1 MKRFFAFTLA
11 ETLVVIG
18 IIGIISALTLPNLNS
33 STGEKEKVVSLQKT
47 YSELIE
53 AISRAEIVY
62 GPVGTWHLAGN
73 SDNTN
78 SIVVERI
85 REFLKVSKFCG
96 TTNPDNCFVYK
107 IQQNN
112 TMPTFILASGASILF
127 SGVSNNCQ
135 KLNTTDVLNY
145 CGTFLI
151 DVDGPNKGKNVQ
163 AFDQFDFILT
173 EENGLVPRG
182 RERSDYNT
190 ATSCI
195 GWHGECAEWVMN
207 YGNMDYLKTD
217 SSGKCP
223 NGKILSA
230 TVTSCK

>member
-135 KLNTTDVLNY
+135 KLNTTDGFNY
-145 CGTFLI
+145 CGPFLI

-163 AFDQFDFILT
+163 IYYEDKKIKNKFKYADKLQIPYTIVIGED
-173 EENGLVPRG
+173 EEKL
-182 RERSDYNT
+182 NT
-190 ATSCI
+190 YTI
-195 GWHGECAEWVMN
+195 KNMITGEQTQEEV
-207 YGNMDYLKTD
+207 
-217 SSGKCP
+217 
-223 NGKILSA
+223 
-230 TVTSCK
+230 